1 MPSERLQKKT
11 TIAEGG
17 LVETLDVLSLT
28 RFPGRLA
35 VSNNYEV
42 GLSGGY
48 RRIDGYVKYS
58 TTEVSGTG
66 AILGAA
72 VFNSG
77 VVVAREHA
85 SSGNTEVFFGT
96 GSSWGSK
103 INSDTRTAQGKH
115 RFWRYN
121 WNGTE
126 SIIGCDGG
134 QYAFKYDGSTYT
146 VLNGTGSP
154 ANPKFVTEFK
164 DHMFF
169 AGYSANSSGIIFS
182 APADETKFLTIDGG
196 GEIIVGDEIMN
207 IHVFRDMLII
217 FCKHSLHKLT
227 GSSMFDFKV
236 EPITE
241 RLGCLASDSIVELGG
256 ELLFLAPDGIRTIAA
271 TEKIGD
277 IELASLTRDIQK
289 RIADCL
295 SVSGSSN
302 VVAVGVRTKNHY
314 RMFCPTS
321 SISVPDAAGIILGLR
336 KNSQGQLVW
345 EAGALTGFKPSV
357 VDSDFVGDDELVI
370 HGSLD
375 DGFIFKQESGNT
387 FNGANIPSSMN
398 FVDDDFG
405 DDTVRKVFHRLHMFY
420 KPEGPISLTV
430 KAILDYGDESISQ
443 PLSFTITSGGGIGYY
458 SSSSLYGTATYGTP
472 TGAIQKHQH
481 LIGSGIALS
490 LQILSEDTNPSH
502 SIQGYQ
508 TEFVIGDRR

>member
-28 RFPGRLA
+28 KFPGRLA
-35 VSNNYEV
+35 ISNNYEV

-196 GEIIVGDEIMN
+196 GEIMVGDEIMN
-207 IHVFRDMLII
+207 IQVFRDRQISRGLIEQR
-217 FCKHSLHKLT
+217 KDRARRSRQRRRRR
-227 GSSMFDFKV
+227 
-236 EPITE
+236 ITIE
-241 RLGCLASDSIVELGG
+241 QGRAEQ
-256 ELLFLAPDGIRTIAA
+256 RRAA
-271 TEKIGD
+271 I
-277 IELASLTRDIQK
+277 
-289 RIADCL
+289 
-295 SVSGSSN
+295 
-302 VVAVGVRTKNHY
+302 
-314 RMFCPTS
+314 
-321 SISVPDAAGIILGLR
+321 
-336 KNSQGQLVW
+336 
-345 EAGALTGFKPSV
+345 AGAMGRPQGRRLKQKFGRCHQPGAETSV
-357 VDSDFVGDDELVI
+357 
-370 HGSLD
+370 
-375 DGFIFKQESGNT
+375 
-387 FNGANIPSSMN
+387 
-398 FVDDDFG
+398 
-405 DDTVRKVFHRLHMFY
+405 
-420 KPEGPISLTV
+420 
-430 KAILDYGDESISQ
+430 
-443 PLSFTITSGGGIGYY
+443 
-458 SSSSLYGTATYGTP
+458 
-472 TGAIQKHQH
+472 
-481 LIGSGIALS
+481 
-490 LQILSEDTNPSH
+490 
-502 SIQGYQ
+502 
-508 TEFVIGDRR
+508 